1 LPEMPEVEIVRRTL
15 LPLTKRKTIKDVTIR
30 WPKMIQNTDADTF
43 RKTLNGQTIH
53 DISRRGKFLIFH
65 FDDYSVVSHLRM
77 EGRYRV
83 EEKIEPDPHTHL
95 VFHFTDGTHL
105 LYRDVRKFGTFHL
118 FPKGEEFFA
127 PPLSHL
133 GPEPFSD
140 AFTFGFLKE
149 QLKKTSRLI
158 KAVLLD
164 QKVVVGL
171 GNIYVDEV
179 LFRSGIH
186 PERKAQDLNDKEIEK
201 LRAEIITTLK
211 EAIDKGGSTVRSYV
225 NSQGKK
231 GTYQLQ
237 LFVYARNGEPCR
249 ICGRPI
255 EKIKVAGRGTHFCSN
270 CQH

>member
-1 LPEMPEVEIVRRTL
+1 MPEMPEVEIIRRTL
-15 LPLTKRKTIKDVTIR
+15 LPLTKGKTIKDITIR

-53 DISRRGKFLIFH
+53 DISRRGKFLIFY

-83 EEKIEPDPHTHL
+83 EEEMKLDPHIHL
-95 VFHFTDGTHL
+95 VFHFIDGTHL

-118 FPKGEEFFA
+118 FLKGEELFH
-127 PPLSHL
+127 PPLSQL

-140 AFTFGFLKE
+140 EFTYNFLKE
-149 QLKKTSRLI
+149 ELKKTTRLI

-186 PERKAQDLNDKEIEK
+186 PERTAQDLNDEEIEK
-201 LRAEIITTLK
+201 LRVEIIATLK

-225 NSQGKK
+225 NSQGEK
-231 GTYQLQ
+231 GMYQLQ
-237 LFVYARNGEPCR
+237 LFVYARKGEPCR

-255 EKIKVAGRGTHFCSN
+255 EKIKVAGRSTHLCLN

>member
-1 LPEMPEVEIVRRTL
+1 MPEMPEVENIRRTL
-15 LPLTKRKTIKDVTIR
+15 LPLTKGKTMKDVTIR
-30 WPKMIQNTDADTF
+30 WPKMIQNTDAATF
-43 RKTLNGQTIH
+43 QETLKGQTIH
-53 DISRRGKFLIFH
+53 EISRRGKFLIFH
-65 FDDYSVVSHLRM
+65 LDDYSVVSHLRM

-83 EEKIEPDPHTHL
+83 EREKVVDPYTHM
-95 VFHFTDGTHL
+95 VFHFTDGTYL

-118 FPKGEEFFA
+118 FPKGEEWFA
-127 PPLSHL
+127 PPLSQL

-140 AFTFGFLKE
+140 QFTFCYLKE
-149 QLKKTSRLI
+149 QFKKTTRMI

-186 PERKAQDLNDKEIEK
+186 PERKARDLNDEEIENI
-201 LRAEIITTLK
+201 RSEIISTLK
-211 EAIDKGGSTVRSYV
+211 EAIEKGGSTVRSYV

-231 GTYQLQ
+231 GMYQLQ
-237 LFVYARNGEPCR
+237 LFVYGRKGDPCR

-255 EKIKVAGRGTHFCSN
+255 EKIKVAGRGTHVCLN